1 MTEHPARARHRSGW
15 ACGALGAAFL
25 LFASCGA
32 GEKAGP
38 RSIEEKEGYALG
50 FQFGENLKYQKAEL
64 DMEAYMKGLR
74 DALEGSGAAMTQDE
88 IREAVA
94 GFRRRLAEA
103 QAKPQPPSPDA
114 QKNLAA
120 GQAFLAE
127 NAKKPGVVT
136 TASGLQFRVLAPG
149 SGPSPKRDSIVTVRY
164 RGRLVDGTE
173 FENTLDRPEALP
185 FRVEGVIP
193 GWTEALLLMKA
204 GARWEVAIPAELA
217 YGERGAPPR
226 IPPGSA
232 LVFEIEL
239 VEIQ

>member
-1 MTEHPARARHRSGW
+1 MTEHPARARHRSRW

-25 LFASCGA
+25 LLASCGA

-38 RSIEEKEGYALG
+38 RSIKEKESYALG

-74 DALEGSGAAMTQDE
+74 DALEGGGAAMTQDE

-120 GQAFLAE
+120 GRAFLAE

-149 SGPSPKRDSIVTVRY
+149 SGPSPKRDSIVIVRY
-164 RGRLVDGTE
+164 RGRLIDGTE
-173 FENTLDRPEALP
+173 FENTFDRPEALP

-204 GARWEVAIPAELA
+204 GARWEIAIPAELA

>member
-1 MTEHPARARHRSGW
+1 MIRHPERARHSLAW
-15 ACGALGAAFL
+15 TCGALSAAFL

-32 GEKAGP
+32 GGKAGLD
-38 RSIEEKEGYALG
+38 SAEKKESYALG
-50 FQFGENLKYQKAEL
+50 FQFGENLTYQKADL
-64 DMEAYMKGLR
+64 DLEAYTAGLR
-74 DALEGSGAAMTQDE
+74 DALGGGRAAMTQEE

-120 GQAFLAE
+120 GRAFLAE
-127 NAKKPGVVT
+127 NAKKTGVVT

-173 FENTLDRPEALP
+173 FENTFDRPEALP

-193 GWTEALLLMKA
+193 GWTEVLLLMKA
-204 GARWEVAIPAELA
+204 GARWEVAVPAELA

>member
-1 MTEHPARARHRSGW
+1 MSETITNMSG
-15 ACGALGAAFL
+15 F
-25 LFASCGA
+25 S
-32 GEKAGP
+32 
-38 RSIEEKEGYALG
+38 RSIGWMLSATVLFLVSCRAEKTPGLATTEERESYALG
-50 FQFGENLKYQKAEL
+50 FQFGENLRYQGADLEL
-64 DMEAYMKGLR
+64 DAYTTGLR
-74 DALEGSGAAMTQDE
+74 DALEGGKAAMTQEE

-103 QAKPQPPSPDA
+103 QTKAQPVSPEA

-120 GQAFLAE
+120 GRTFLAE

-173 FENTLDRPEALP
+173 FEDTFDRPEALP
-185 FRVEGVIP
+185 FRVEGVMP

-204 GARWEVAIPAELA
+204 GARWEVAVPAELA

>member
-1 MTEHPARARHRSGW
+1 M
-15 ACGALGAAFL
+15 
-25 LFASCGA
+25 
-32 GEKAGP
+32 
-38 RSIEEKEGYALG
+38 G
-50 FQFGENLKYQKAEL
+50 FQFGENLKYQKADL
-64 DMEAYMKGLR
+64 DLTAYTAGLR
-74 DALEGSGAAMTQDE
+74 DALEGGKAAMTQEE

-103 QAKPQPPSPDA
+103 KEKPQPAGPDA

-120 GQAFLAE
+120 GRAFLAE

-173 FENTLDRPEALP
+173 FENTFDRPEAFP

-217 YGERGAPPR
+217 YGESGAPPR